1 MGTDGQKEKKEGEKK
16 KKLVKVLKENS
27 SSLAVKV

>member
-1 MGTDGQKEKKEGEKK
+1 MGTDERKERKGKK
-16 KKLVKVLKENS
+16 KKLVKVMKENS